1 MDKNKNKEWV
11 IETDGTNMFEVFQQ
25 EEIDFTFALLTV
37 PALLLDLIRY
47 FYEENE
53 ETKNI
58 DFYLLIVEDSI
69 EVIQCTLF
77 SIVYGAQK
85 GNWKILKEFICC
97 SNREKL
103 KDSEHYDMVNII
115 NN

>member
-1 MDKNKNKEWV
+1 MDDPV
-11 IETDGTNMFEVFQQ
+11 IVDKYVSTISRFFY
-25 EEIDFTFALLTV
+25 FALLTV
-37 PALLLDLIRY
+37 PTLLLDLIRY

-53 ETKNI
+53 ETKKL